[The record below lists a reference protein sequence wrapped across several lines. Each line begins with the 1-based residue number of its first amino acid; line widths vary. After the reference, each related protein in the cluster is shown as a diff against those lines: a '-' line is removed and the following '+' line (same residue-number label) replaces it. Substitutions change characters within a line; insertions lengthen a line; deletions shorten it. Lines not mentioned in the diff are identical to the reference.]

1 MANILGSIITAGIAI
16 MAIAL
21 LAMTT
26 GRTLVALPAFNTT
39 DPQEAPWAETLTTVS
54 DNAGTAFN
62 LLGIA
67 PLVLVRPRSS
77 ASSSEHSSSP
87 RTEVD
92 TLTSPVRSEW
102 RRIGGPR
109 LMNLMRPT
117 LFGILALAALPASI

>member
-26 GRTLVALPAFNTT
+26 GRTLVALPAFNES
-39 DPQEAPWAETLTTVS
+39 DPAESPWADTMGTVG

-67 PLVLVRPRSS
+67 PLVLGAAAIISIIIGAFVFSS
-77 ASSSEHSSSP
+77 
-87 RTEVD
+87 D
-92 TLTSPVRSEW
+92 
-102 RRIGGPR
+102 
-109 LMNLMRPT
+109 
-117 LFGILALAALPASI
+117 

>member
-26 GRTLVALPAFNTT
+26 GRTLIALPAFNES
-39 DPQEAPWAETLTTVS
+39 DPAEAPWANTLTTVS

-67 PLVLVRPRSS
+67 PLVLGAATIISIIIGAFVFGSS
-77 ASSSEHSSSP
+77 
-87 RTEVD
+87 D
-92 TLTSPVRSEW
+92 
-102 RRIGGPR
+102 
-109 LMNLMRPT
+109 
-117 LFGILALAALPASI
+117 

>member
-39 DPQEAPWAETLTTVS
+39 DPQEAPWAETMGTVG

-67 PLVLVRPRSS
+67 PLVLGAAAIISIIIGAFVFSS
-77 ASSSEHSSSP
+77 
-87 RTEVD
+87 D
-92 TLTSPVRSEW
+92 
-102 RRIGGPR
+102 
-109 LMNLMRPT
+109 
-117 LFGILALAALPASI
+117 

>member
-39 DPQEAPWAETLTTVS
+39 DPQEAPWADTMGTVS

-67 PLVLVRPRSS
+67 PLVLGAAAIISIIIGAFVFSS
-77 ASSSEHSSSP
+77 
-87 RTEVD
+87 D
-92 TLTSPVRSEW
+92 
-102 RRIGGPR
+102 
-109 LMNLMRPT
+109 
-117 LFGILALAALPASI
+117 

>member
-39 DPQEAPWAETLTTVS
+39 DPAEAPWAETLTTVS

-67 PLVLVRPRSS
+67 PLVLGAAAIISIIIGAFVFSS
-77 ASSSEHSSSP
+77 
-87 RTEVD
+87 D
-92 TLTSPVRSEW
+92 
-102 RRIGGPR
+102 
-109 LMNLMRPT
+109 
-117 LFGILALAALPASI
+117 